1 MTDGLL
7 ATDVN
12 RFLRYLG
19 VERQL
24 SPITLLNYQR
34 QLDAIMQIAD
44 EIGLKSWQQCDAAT
58 VRGFVVR
65 SRKKNLSP
73 ASLALRLSA
82 LRSFFDWLVSQGG
95 LKANPAKGIA
105 TPKAPRHL
113 PKNIDVDDVNRLLD
127 IDLNDPLAVR
137 DRAMLEVMYGAGLRL
152 SELVNLDLKHLD
164 LESGEVWVMGKG
176 SKERRLPIGRNAV
189 SWIEHWL
196 DLRGLFGAD
205 EDALFLS
212 KLGKRISARNVQKRF
227 AEWGI
232 KQGLNSH
239 VHPHKLRHSFAT
251 HMLESSGDLRGVQ
264 ELLGHAN
271 LSTTQIYTHL
281 DFQHLASVYDAAH
294 PRAKRGEIM
303 RFYRPLG
310 QISALTFDL
319 DDTLYDNRPVI
330 LRTEQESLAFVQNYH
345 PALKTMQNKDFQKLR
360 QSLRETEPEIYHDV
374 TEWRRRAVE
383 QAMLNAG
390 LSAQDAA
397 TGAEAAMENFAK
409 WRSRIDVP
417 QETHDTLAKLAEKWP
432 LVAITNG
439 NAQPELFGLGNY
451 FQFVL
456 RAGPHGRSKPFNDM
470 YHLAAE
476 KLDLPLGEILH
487 VGDDLTTDVAGAIRC
502 GMQACWIKPENADL
516 MTTPDSRLLPHVEI
530 SRLASLTTLI

>member
-34 QLDAIMQIAD
+34 QLDAIMQLAD

-58 VRGFVVR
+58 VRGF
-65 SRKKNLSP
+65 SP

-251 HMLESSGDLRGVQ
+251 HMLESS
-264 ELLGHAN
+264 A
-271 LSTTQIYTHL
+271 HL

-294 PRAKRGEIM
+294 PRAKRG
-303 RFYRPLG
+303 
-310 QISALTFDL
+310 
-319 DDTLYDNRPVI
+319 
-330 LRTEQESLAFVQNYH
+330 
-345 PALKTMQNKDFQKLR
+345 K
-360 QSLRETEPEIYHDV
+360 
-374 TEWRRRAVE
+374 
-383 QAMLNAG
+383 
-390 LSAQDAA
+390 
-397 TGAEAAMENFAK
+397 
-409 WRSRIDVP
+409 
-417 QETHDTLAKLAEKWP
+417 
-432 LVAITNG
+432 
-439 NAQPELFGLGNY
+439 
-451 FQFVL
+451 
-456 RAGPHGRSKPFNDM
+456 
-470 YHLAAE
+470 
-476 KLDLPLGEILH
+476 
-487 VGDDLTTDVAGAIRC
+487 
-502 GMQACWIKPENADL
+502 
-516 MTTPDSRLLPHVEI
+516 
-530 SRLASLTTLI
+530 

>member
-1 MTDGLL
+1 MTDSPLF
-7 ATDVN
+7 ACVD

-24 SPITLLNYQR
+24 SPITLTNYQR
-34 QLDAIMQIAD
+34 QLDALIALAD
-44 EIGLKSWQQCDAAT
+44 EAGLKSWQQCDAAQ
-58 VRGFVVR
+58 VRSFAVR
-65 SRKKNLSP
+65 SRRAGLGP

-82 LRSFFDWLVSQGG
+82 LRSFFDWMVSQGE
-95 LKANPAKGIA
+95 LAANPAKGIA
-105 TPKAPRHL
+105 APKIPRHL

-152 SELVNLDLKHLD
+152 SELVNLDIKHLD

-189 SWIEHWL
+189 TWIEHWL
-196 DLRGLFGAD
+196 DLRGLFGTD
-205 EDALFLS
+205 DALFLS

-294 PRAKRGEIM
+294 PRAKRG
-303 RFYRPLG
+303 
-310 QISALTFDL
+310 
-319 DDTLYDNRPVI
+319 
-330 LRTEQESLAFVQNYH
+330 
-345 PALKTMQNKDFQKLR
+345 K
-360 QSLRETEPEIYHDV
+360 
-374 TEWRRRAVE
+374 
-383 QAMLNAG
+383 
-390 LSAQDAA
+390 
-397 TGAEAAMENFAK
+397 
-409 WRSRIDVP
+409 
-417 QETHDTLAKLAEKWP
+417 
-432 LVAITNG
+432 
-439 NAQPELFGLGNY
+439 
-451 FQFVL
+451 
-456 RAGPHGRSKPFNDM
+456 
-470 YHLAAE
+470 
-476 KLDLPLGEILH
+476 
-487 VGDDLTTDVAGAIRC
+487 
-502 GMQACWIKPENADL
+502 
-516 MTTPDSRLLPHVEI
+516 
-530 SRLASLTTLI
+530 